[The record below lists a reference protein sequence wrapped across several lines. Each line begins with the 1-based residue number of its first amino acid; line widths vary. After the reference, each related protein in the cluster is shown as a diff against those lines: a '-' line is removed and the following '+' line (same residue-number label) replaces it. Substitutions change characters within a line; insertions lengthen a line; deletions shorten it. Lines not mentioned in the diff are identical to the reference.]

1 MMHRINVVWL
11 YGMLLMGVFML
22 LIIIIIIIMLTADIN

>member
-22 LIIIIIIIMLTADIN
+22 IIIIIIIMLTADIN